1 MGAGAVLFG
10 LVSQHSVQ
18 RDIVHGIWAL
28 ALGLGFAAAQADA
41 PVQQPEAA
49 TGRQAKPGWQ
59 YKHEAVAAAN
69 PLAADAGA
77 RMLRAGGS
85 AIDAAVAVQMVL
97 GLVEPQSSGIGG
109 GAFMMT
115 WDGKKAEAWDGRETA
130 PAGARPDQFMQ
141 SNGQPMSMGQAV
153 PGGLSVGTPG
163 VLAMLAQAQREQGK
177 LPWAKLF
184 EPAIELADKGFA
196 ISPRLGSLLQ
206 GQRHLNR
213 DKQAAAYFLD
223 AKGQPWPVGHV
234 LRNPA
239 YAAVLRR
246 IAKEGPQAFYRGAIA
261 ADISARV
268 KNAAQAGSLNEA
280 DLAGYHA
287 IKRDPLC
294 AEWRRYRLCGVP
306 PPSSGF
312 LAVAQ
317 ILTML
322 GPDPAPLSVPLLHRF
337 IEASRLAFA
346 DRALYVGDPDFVAA
360 PAGDWRSL
368 LDAGYLRER
377 AALIGERAMPVATAG
392 VPRAATQT
400 AYAAQ
405 AEQVEHGTSHI
416 SVVDRQGHAVA
427 LTTSVEGA
435 FGSGLMSD
443 GGTGLRG
450 GFLLNNQLTDFSFR
464 PTGADG
470 KPVANRVEAGKRPR
484 SSIAPIFVFE
494 AGSGGNTGGKF
505 VMSVGSPG
513 GSFII
518 PFVSKTLLGTL
529 GWGMDAQRAIDL
541 PNFGTVGGPVY
552 LETGGF
558 DAAAVAALE
567 ALGHRVQVVDLPSG
581 IQAIE
586 RHPDGWF
593 GAADPRREGVASGN

>member
-1 MGAGAVLFG
+1 MGAGAVLLR
-10 LVSQHSVQ
+10 LVSRAGVR

-28 ALGLGFAAAQADA
+28 ALGLSVATAQSDT

-59 YKHEAVAAAN
+59 YQREAVAAAN
-69 PLAADAGA
+69 PLAADAGE
-77 RMLRAGGS
+77 RMLRLGGS

-130 PAGARPDQFMQ
+130 PAGAKPDQFMQ
-141 SNGQPMSMGQAV
+141 SNGQPMSMSQAV

-206 GQRHLNR
+206 GQRHLSR

-223 AKGQPWPVGHV
+223 AKGEPWPVGHV

-261 ADISARV
+261 ADIAARV
-268 KNAAQAGSLNEA
+268 QNAAQAGSLNEA

-346 DRALYVGDPDFVAA
+346 DRALYVGDPDFVPA

-368 LDAGYLRER
+368 LDPSYLRER

-392 VPRAATQT
+392 VPRGVQQT
-400 AYAAQ
+400 AFAAQ
-405 AEQVEHGTSHI
+405 ADQVEHGTSHI
-416 SVVDRQGHAVA
+416 SVVDREGHAVA

-464 PTGADG
+464 PAGADG
-470 KPVANRVEAGKRPR
+470 KPVANRVEPGKRPR

-494 AGSGGNTGGKF
+494 AGSGGKF

-529 GWGMDAQRAIDL
+529 GWGMDVQRAIDL

-558 DAAAVAALE
+558 DTATVAALE
-567 ALGHRVQVVDLPSG
+567 ALGHRVQLTDLPSG

-586 RHPDGWF
+586 RHADGWF
-593 GAADPRREGVASGN
+593 GAADPRREGIARGN